1 MRAHGP
7 EPIDDRPQRPIEGQL
22 QLDLRHV
29 DPRGQVVLHLHG
41 PHDADGDGV
50 MDVDGRTAPGR
61 GEGVGVD
68 AQAGKAAV
76 ALGQFHDDDG
86 GGEGRGRRGIGG
98 GTHRI
103 IGVGIAHAVVQRVGS
118 PPTDTPT
125 PALSATAK
133 ATAEP
138 TPSQRRQD
146 ALERHLQL
154 SQIDLEHD
162 DVVGR
167 RLDAVL

>member
-7 EPIDDRPQRPIEGQL
+7 EPIDDRPQGPIERQL

-29 DPRGQVVLHLHG
+29 DSGGQMVLHLHG

-68 AQAGKAAV
+68 AQAGEAAV
-76 ALGQFHDDDG
+76 ALGQFHHHDG
-86 GGEGRGRRGIGG
+86 GGEGRGRRGGG
-98 GTHRI
+98 PHRTI
-103 IGVGIAHAVVQRVGS
+103 VGSVARPHAVVQRVGV
-118 PPTDTPT
+118 PPTAAGA
-125 PALSATAK
+125 PALATTAK
-133 ATAEP
+133 ATPEP
-138 TPSQRRQD
+138 SPSQRRQH
-146 ALERHLQL
+146 ALERHFEL
-154 SQIDLEHD
+154 SQVDLEHD